1 MEKTIPIL
9 KFSLI
14 FLIVLVTILP
24 IKQAR
29 AFNFLDIL
37 DKVRDGFVAFG
48 DKLKDFF
55 GKIGDFFK
63 DLAGCFLNA
72 PDCLAKL
79 IIKALTFFVE
89 LIAQAF
95 HQFFR
100 MLQYILAAVVNIASD
115 LNPFS
120 GSENQLSPAEA
131 FFNVLTTF
139 GYILLVFLAL
149 LAAFEILFEENAS
162 ALRIIFNIFIAAFLI
177 VFAFTFVKEG
187 FLVAKKIETQI
198 AGAGLKDLGS
208 FLVATM
214 WPHEPFDLINKIT
227 AKIDDEF
234 FKSLARIGG
243 YIFILVIDMIT
254 IILLFVTIFLLLYR
268 YIIITFLAATS
279 SIAIATLAIP
289 EAKGRFSQFLSGFR
303 YFEGWFDSVVR
314 WLLVIPIFI
323 ILIIA
328 GNIVRENIFAQL
340 KAGNITAD
348 MPASVPAEL
357 VKDEESKAGFNGFVQ
372 FILIYVLLAM
382 WYLFSINVANN
393 LSRGVAKMAAGIA
406 VMGLSLMGG
415 LAAAGFMA
423 ASRGAVG
430 NILTK
435 AGRALEQKFGV
446 GVVFGWRSWVGQKI
460 GRPTREIGE
469 KMLEKRY
476 ALDAA
481 AARSRIKNIDREL
494 RTTTDPAKERLL
506 LNQLSNLIKQFQ
518 NNPYVLR
525 NIQEEL
531 KTISPYSAGKM
542 LSAPTILQGLGSPQ
556 APLET
561 RVTLMDLIDK
571 VKGGDLRKMTSDIN
585 WLNVLPLLSPD
596 VQNAVLEKIQREFDE
611 TDVIQFVSDINR
623 LNLLRDPRF
632 QNLKQRL
639 NRISR
644 GFVEGLITGT
654 IDDISEALSR
664 LSESFWEYPKISRN
678 LYDIFK
684 TQGFDP
690 DNIQKIFLE
699 TIEKSPPTRQVV
711 IIKSIRK
718 AEDQPQGEL
727 RTLIRNA
734 FNTPQGQNL
743 KQSLTIAARNS
754 INFI

>member
-1 MEKTIPIL
+1 MRKFINIL
-9 KFSLI
+9 KFLLI
-14 FLIVLVTILP
+14 LLVILTIILP
-24 IKQAR
+24 VQQTKAIGWP
-29 AFNFLDIL
+29 D
-37 DKVRDGFVAFG
+37 V
-48 DKLKDFF
+48 KDFF
-55 GKIGDFFK
+55 DKIRDGTLFFA
-63 DLAGCFLNA
+63 DWVRDRVTQITECALDIPGCFV
-72 PDCLAKL
+72 K
-79 IIKALTFFVE
+79 ILTFFIE
-89 LIAQAF
+89 LIAKAF

-100 MLQYILAAVVNIASD
+100 MLQHILAAVVNIASD

-120 GSENQLSPAEA
+120 GSGNQLSPAEA

-214 WPHEPFDLINKIT
+214 WPHEPFALIDKLT
-227 AKIDDEF
+227 GSIDNDII
-234 FKSLARIGG
+234 KTLARIGG

-254 IILLFVTIFLLLYR
+254 IILLFVTIFLFLYR

-314 WLLVIPIFI
+314 WLLVIPVFV

-328 GNIVRENIFAQL
+328 GNIVRENIFTQL
-340 KAGNITAD
+340 KTSGITAE

-406 VMGLSLMGG
+406 VTGLSLMGG

-423 ASRGAVG
+423 ASRGAIG
-430 NILTK
+430 NVLTK
-435 AGRALEQKFGV
+435 AGSALEQKVGV
-446 GVVFGWRSWVGQKI
+446 GGAFGWRSLVGQKI

-469 KMLEKRY
+469 RMLEKRY

-481 AARSRIKNIDREL
+481 AVRSRIKNIDREL

-542 LSAPTILQGLGSPQ
+542 LSDPTILQVLGSPQ
-556 APLET
+556 APLEARAT
-561 RVTLMDLIDK
+561 VIDLIDK
-571 VKGGDLRKMTSDIN
+571 VKGGDLRKMTNDIN

-596 VQNAVLEKIQREFDE
+596 VQNAISEKIQREFDE

-678 LYDIFK
+678 LYDVFK
-684 TQGFDP
+684 TQGFGP
-690 DNIQKIFLE
+690 NNIQKIFLE
-699 TIEKSPPTRQVV
+699 TIEKSLPTRQVV

-727 RTLIRNA
+727 RTLMRNA
-734 FNTPQGQNL
+734 FNTTQGQSL
-743 KQSLTIAARNS
+743 KQSLSITARNS